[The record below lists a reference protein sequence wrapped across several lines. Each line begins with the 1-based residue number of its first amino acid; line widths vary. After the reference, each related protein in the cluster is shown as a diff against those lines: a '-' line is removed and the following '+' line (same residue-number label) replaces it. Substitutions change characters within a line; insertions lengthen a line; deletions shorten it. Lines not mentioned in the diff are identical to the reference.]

1 MNVGEQRELRRWAQQ
16 LSTVDDPERRAMGR
30 AISMLLDRIDEL
42 ERQLHFARQAPEPLS
57 EPDYVLDDEPSGMAL
72 DPIEPG
78 DVGEDTQQLRLRD
91 RIRLAA
97 DHLRDRE

>member
-16 LSTVDDPERRAMGR
+16 LSTVEDPERRAMGR

-57 EPDYVLDDEPSGMAL
+57 EPELDLDDEPVRMTL
-72 DPIEPG
+72 DPIDRG

>member
-1 MNVGEQRELRRWAQQ
+1 MNVGEQRELRLWAQQ
-16 LSTVDDPERRAMGR
+16 LAAVEDPERRAMGR

-57 EPDYVLDDEPSGMAL
+57 EPELDDEPSMAL
-72 DPIEPG
+72 DPIDPA

>member
-16 LSTVDDPERRAMGR
+16 LTAVEDPERRAMGR

-57 EPDYVLDDEPSGMAL
+57 EPELDDEPAMAL
-72 DPIEPG
+72 DPIDPA

>member
-16 LSTVDDPERRAMGR
+16 LTAVDDPERRAMGR
-30 AISMLLDRIDEL
+30 AIAMLLDRIDEL

-57 EPDYVLDDEPSGMAL
+57 EPELDPDEEPLGLRL
-72 DPIEPG
+72 DPIDPG

>member
-1 MNVGEQRELRRWAQQ
+1 MNVGEQRELRLWAQQ
-16 LSTVDDPERRAMGR
+16 LVTVDDPERRAMGR

-57 EPDYVLDDEPSGMAL
+57 EPAFDDEPPMAL
-72 DPIEPG
+72 DPIDPA

-91 RIRLAA
+91 RIRIAA

>member
-57 EPDYVLDDEPSGMAL
+57 EPDYELDDEPGGMAL

>member
-16 LSTVDDPERRAMGR
+16 LTAVDDPERRAMGR
-30 AISMLLDRIDEL
+30 AISMLLDRIEDL

-57 EPDYVLDDEPSGMAL
+57 EPDPEDDRQLPPLTL
-72 DPIEPG
+72 DPIDRA

>member
-1 MNVGEQRELRRWAQQ
+1 
-16 LSTVDDPERRAMGR
+16 MGR

-57 EPDYVLDDEPSGMAL
+57 EPDADPDDAEHEMMLEPIDL
-72 DPIEPG
+72 H

>member
-16 LSTVDDPERRAMGR
+16 LSAVEDPERRATGR

-42 ERQLHFARQAPEPLS
+42 ERQLHFARQAPQPLS
-57 EPDYVLDDEPSGMAL
+57 EPELDEEPVEFTL
-72 DPIEPG
+72 DPIDRS

>member
-16 LSTVDDPERRAMGR
+16 LTAAEDSERRAMGR

-42 ERQLHFARQAPEPLS
+42 ERQLHFARQAPAPLS
-57 EPDYVLDDEPSGMAL
+57 EPEFDSDDEPSRMRL
-72 DPIEPG
+72 DPIDPG

-91 RIRLAA
+91 KIRLAA
-97 DHLRDRE
+97 DHLRDRD